1 MDTAGARG
9 TIDMGISKNITLAAA
24 WANRRRR
31 RHKADHLDTIKEALH
46 LQWQKNEVRKM
57 TALWRGE
64 NDVFRPKFSTK
75 DTWNHIRTTVN
86 TASWQHQH
94 QNLDF

>member
-1 MDTAGARG
+1 MA
-9 TIDMGISKNITLAAA
+9 
-24 WANRRRR
+24 
-31 RHKADHLDTIKEALH
+31 
-46 LQWQKNEVRKM
+46 KNEVRKM

-86 TASWQHQH
+86 TVSWEHQH